1 MPTHPVTTRVPILP
15 PLPKHGPDAGLADK
29 AKAFGTWVQST
40 RPVRAIMHWNES
52 RGGLLAGGMAYAALF
67 SFFAALWV
75 FFSIAGIVLS
85 NRPDLIELVIDYLG
99 DSIPGLIGP
108 GGVITEETLLNMSAT
123 MTIAGIIALAST
135 LWTALNFLNGARVS
149 VRAVFG
155 LPPAPE
161 TNFVVTKL
169 RDLGLVLLFGLLMV
183 LSAAITAASSGL
195 ITWVIR
201 DLLSIDLGPGLG
213 FLIRG
218 GSIVVGVLFDA
229 VIFALILRIMCQV
242 RIPARFLWPGAIIGG
257 VLTQLLKQAGS
268 LLLGGASSNP
278 LLATFAALLGILIFF
293 NFACM
298 VLLITASWVKTTMD
312 DHHVS
317 PRLLTAEEAEE
328 ITRVTEREARKER
341 LATESIRIL
350 DELERTPRWRRR
362 GLRRD
367 YERIVAEQQR
377 IERAELR
384 ERLGLADDDGPADA
398 EGRSAEAKRRAKRS
412 DDGETSSFR
421 SAQAEGEASE
431 TETAPA
437 ATRSDR

>member
-1 MPTHPVTTRVPILP
+1 MSTEPIDPRARIFP
-15 PLPKHGPDAGLADK
+15 PLPKPGPDASAAEK

-67 SFFAALWV
+67 SFFAAIWV

-85 NRPDLIELVIDYLG
+85 NRPDLISLVIDYLG
-99 DSIPGLIGP
+99 DSVPGLIGP

-155 LPPAPE
+155 LPPTPE
-161 TNFVVTKL
+161 TNFIVTKL
-169 RDLGLVLLFGLLMV
+169 RDLGLVVLFGLLMV

-218 GSIVVGVLFDA
+218 GSLVVGILFDA
-229 VIFALILRIMCQV
+229 VIFALILRVMCQV
-242 RIPARFLWPGAIIGG
+242 RIPARFLWSGALVGA
-257 VLTQLLKQAGS
+257 VLTQLLKQAGTM
-268 LLLGGASSNP
+268 LLGGASSNP

-298 VLLITASWVKTTMD
+298 VLLITASWVKMSMD

-317 PRLLTAEEAEE
+317 PRLLTAKEAEE

-341 LATESIRIL
+341 LATESIRL
-350 DELERTPRWRRR
+350 LGELERTPRWRRG
-362 GLRRD
+362 GLRRQ
-367 YERIVAEQQR
+367 YERVVEEQER
-377 IERAELR
+377 IEQAELR
-384 ERLGLADDDGPADA
+384 ERLGLDSPAGQADA
-398 EGRSAEAKRRAKRS
+398 EGRRAATKKRAKRS
-412 DDGETSSFR
+412 EDGETESFH
-421 SAQAEGEASE
+421 SVQADGEPRTQLQPE
-431 TETAPA
+431 
-437 ATRSDR
+437 RQH

>member
-1 MPTHPVTTRVPILP
+1 MPTQPAIRRVPILP
-15 PLPKHGPDAGLADK
+15 PLPRNDPDAGLAEK
-29 AKAFGTWVQST
+29 AKALGTWVQST

-67 SFFAALWV
+67 SFFAAIWV

-85 NRPDLIELVIDYLG
+85 SRPDLIELVIDYLG
-99 DSIPGLIGP
+99 DSIPGLIGS

-161 TNFVVTKL
+161 TNFVITKL
-169 RDLGLVLLFGLLMV
+169 RDLGLVLLFGLLLV

-213 FLIRG
+213 FLIRA
-218 GSIVVGVLFDA
+218 GSLVVGVLFDA
-229 VIFALILRIMCQV
+229 VIFALILRVMCQV
-242 RIPARFLWPGAIIGG
+242 RIPARFLWPGAIIGA

-328 ITRVTEREARKER
+328 ITRATEREARKER

-350 DELERTPRWRRR
+350 AELERTPRWRRG
-362 GLRRD
+362 GLRRE
-367 YERIVAEQQR
+367 YERIVEEQQR
-377 IERAELR
+377 IEREELR
-384 ERLGLADDDGPADA
+384 EQLGLTGDEGPADV
-398 EGRSAEAKRRAKRS
+398 EGRTAETKRAAKRS
-412 DDGETSSFR
+412 DDSETGSFR
-421 SAQAEGEASE
+421 SVQAEG
-431 TETAPA
+431 TPA
-437 ATRSDR
+437 RR